1 MQQKKPFNPSVFSKL
16 SHDIRTPVAIILG
29 MVRFLEKTSLTD
41 QQKIYVRYLTESAQ
55 SLLGLDQKIAQIIEN
70 NKL

>member
-16 SHDIRTPVAIILG
+16 SHDIRTPIAIILG

-41 QQKIYVRYLTESAQ
+41 QQK
-55 SLLGLDQKIAQIIEN
+55 KIM
-70 NKL
+70 